1 MAILNEKEYKIFSA
15 AMSREEKVCRLLDDK
30 DGTQD
35 KGIKLVPI
43 CKSIKH
49 KVKSAVPAK
58 YAYWEKAKTD
68 GKYKCSACNGT
79 HIDPETGAW
88 NEVFDHDKYA
98 YCPNCGAKMEGKYL

>member
-1 MAILNEKEYKIFSA
+1 MTILDEREYRIFLS

-30 DGTQD
+30 DGYQN

-58 YAYWEKAKTD
+58 YAYWENAKTE
-68 GKYKCSACNGT
+68 GKYKCSACKGK
-79 HIDPETGAW
+79 HIDPEMGEW
-88 NEVFDHDKYA
+88 EEVFDYRYK
-98 YCPNCGAKMEGKYL
+98 YCPNCGAQMDIGRD